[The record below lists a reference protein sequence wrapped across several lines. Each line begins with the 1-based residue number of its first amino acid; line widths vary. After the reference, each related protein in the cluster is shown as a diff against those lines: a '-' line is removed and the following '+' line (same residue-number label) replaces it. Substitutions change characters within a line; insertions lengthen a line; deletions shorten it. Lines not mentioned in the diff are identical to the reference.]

1 MLTRRYGYLLL
12 AIFLVISGPVRAFDF
27 ETVVE
32 KARVLSQQPYQAPA
46 SIPKFLQD
54 VSFTQYQGIR
64 FKPEKSLWRDQHG
77 RFQVMLV
84 PTGLFYTH
92 AVKLNLI
99 EGGAVR
105 ALPYSKD
112 YFSFELGDNGA
123 LEKKIPADAGFAG
136 FKLTFPFKS
145 RDVQNQFLVFA
156 GASYFRGVGA
166 SNAFGLSARGIA
178 VDTGLPTGEQ
188 FPSFVEYWLER
199 PDATAKTM
207 TVYALLDGEG
217 VSGAYRFVITPGA
230 ATKVAVQA
238 TLFPRKELQLLGV
251 APLTSM
257 FYYGENTP
265 RPRGEWRPR
274 VHDSDGLLIH
284 NGMSGEWLWRPLLD
298 PKRLQMD
305 YFAVENVRGFGLMQR
320 ARDFRAYQDFGAR
333 YDLRPSGWVQPQGD
347 WGKGNVVLVQ
357 LPTADETNDNIVA
370 FWSPRDKVAANK
382 PLNLAYTLHF
392 GDDAI
397 AGETMAYAT
406 STFVGSGNMVG
417 GGNVKGSYRV
427 IVDFAGGPLAGRDVK
442 APVGVVTAADDGQVI
457 ESFVEYVE
465 PLQRW
470 RLSMLAK
477 PAEGKPLVLRAF
489 LKEGG
494 KTLTET
500 WTYRLPADDAAD
512 IGGE

>member
-84 PTGLFYTH
+84 L
-92 AVKLNLI
+92 
-99 EGGAVR
+99 
-105 ALPYSKD
+105 
-112 YFSFELGDNGA
+112 
-123 LEKKIPADAGFAG
+123 
-136 FKLTFPFKS
+136 
-145 RDVQNQFLVFA
+145 A

-238 TLFPRKELQLLGV
+238 TLFPRKELQLLG
-251 APLTSM
+251 
-257 FYYGENTP
+257 
-265 RPRGEWRPR
+265 
-274 VHDSDGLLIH
+274 
-284 NGMSGEWLWRPLLD
+284 
-298 PKRLQMD
+298 
-305 YFAVENVRGFGLMQR
+305 
-320 ARDFRAYQDFGAR
+320 
-333 YDLRPSGWVQPQGD
+333 
-347 WGKGNVVLVQ
+347 
-357 LPTADETNDNIVA
+357 
-370 FWSPRDKVAANK
+370 
-382 PLNLAYTLHF
+382 
-392 GDDAI
+392 
-397 AGETMAYAT
+397 
-406 STFVGSGNMVG
+406 
-417 GGNVKGSYRV
+417 
-427 IVDFAGGPLAGRDVK
+427 
-442 APVGVVTAADDGQVI
+442 
-457 ESFVEYVE
+457 
-465 PLQRW
+465 
-470 RLSMLAK
+470 
-477 PAEGKPLVLRAF
+477 
-489 LKEGG
+489 
-494 KTLTET
+494 
-500 WTYRLPADDAAD
+500 
-512 IGGE
+512 